1 MISNDRRS
9 KENLMTGTVTSKGQ
23 VTIPVEARR
32 KLGIVPG
39 TALEFVVTDAG
50 TLVIIPRSRSVRE
63 LKGMVPRPKRPL
75 SVADMQRAIRS
86 GARS

>member
-1 MISNDRRS
+1 
-9 KENLMTGTVTSKGQ
+9 MTGTVTSKGQ

-50 TLVIIPRSRSVRE
+50 TLIVIPRSRSVRD
-63 LKGMVPRPKRPL
+63 LKGMLPRPKRAL
-75 SVADMQRAIRS
+75 SVEEMERAIHK

>member
-1 MISNDRRS
+1 
-9 KENLMTGTVTSKGQ
+9 MTGTVTSKGQ

-50 TLVIIPRSRSVRE
+50 TLVVIPRSRSVRD
-63 LKGMVPRPKRPL
+63 LKGMLPRPKRAL
-75 SVADMQRAIRS
+75 SVEEMERAIHK

>member
-1 MISNDRRS
+1 
-9 KENLMTGTVTSKGQ
+9 MTGTVTSKGQ
-23 VTIPVEARR
+23 VTIPIEARR

-39 TALEFVVTDAG
+39 TTLEFVVTDAG
-50 TLVIIPRSRSVRE
+50 TLVVIPRLGSVRD

-75 SVADMQRAIRS
+75 SIEGMERAIGR

>member
-1 MISNDRRS
+1 
-9 KENLMTGTVTSKGQ
+9 MTGTVTSKGQ

-39 TALEFVVTDAG
+39 TTLEFVVTDAG
-50 TLVIIPRSRSVRE
+50 TLVVIPRSGSVRD
-63 LKGMVPRPKRPL
+63 LKGMLPRPKKAL
-75 SVADMQRAIRS
+75 SVEEMKRAIAR